1 MAQVKVLAVLL
12 AALQV
17 TQDQAVTG
25 QALGG
30 VYVDEAFFL
39 GGVGKPKLL
48 KAFNPHIFFNDQ
60 DVHLETAANL
70 VPSGKVPYLT
80 SSGLAGLLPA
90 PADQ

>member
-1 MAQVKVLAVLL
+1 M
-12 AALQV
+12 
-17 TQDQAVTG
+17 
-25 QALGG
+25 
-30 VYVDEAFFL
+30 YVDEAFFL